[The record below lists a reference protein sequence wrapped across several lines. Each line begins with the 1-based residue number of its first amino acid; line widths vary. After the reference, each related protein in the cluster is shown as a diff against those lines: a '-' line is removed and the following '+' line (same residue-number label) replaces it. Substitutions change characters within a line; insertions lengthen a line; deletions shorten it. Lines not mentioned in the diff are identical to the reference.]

1 MLTKICTDAARKN
14 LVFVVVLAAVLA
26 GEIASSMRVA
36 AAQTSEPI
44 YRGKQIRMVI
54 GNTTGSSYDTYA
66 RVLAQHMTRHIPG
79 SPIIINQN
87 MPVAASM
94 QATNWA
100 FEQAPKDGT
109 VIAAVYNSVLPEPLY
124 GNPSARYDPRRF
136 EYVGSISKQQNV
148 CGTWHTHPV
157 KTLEQAKSQQVIVT
171 ASGSASDS
179 AILPRIFN
187 VVLGTKFKVVLGYAT
202 QQARL
207 AIERGEADGACGW
220 SWSTLKTTAPEW
232 TRQRL
237 LNIFAQTGAKRQAD
251 LPDVPLVVELVTNP
265 DDRQAIELLSF
276 QQEMGRPFLMP
287 PSTPGNM
294 VAIMRRAFDDTMKDP
309 LFLDSARKALME
321 VEPMTGEEMER
332 AIRNAFATPKALLQ
346 RAMEL
351 HGGSAQQ

>member
-1 MLTKICTDAARKN
+1 MLTKICFGAVREN
-14 LVFVVVLAAVLA
+14 LVFAFVFAAGLA
-26 GEIASSMRVA
+26 GVIGGSTRVA
-36 AAQTSEPI
+36 VAQTSEPF

-54 GNTTGSSYDTYA
+54 GNTVGSSYDTYA

-79 SPIIINQN
+79 NPLIINQN

-100 FEQAPKDGT
+100 FEQGPKDGT

-124 GNPSARYDPRRF
+124 GNPAARYDPRKF

-179 AILPRIFN
+179 AILPRILN
-187 VVLGTKFKVVLGYAT
+187 AVLGTKFKVVLGYAT
-202 QQARL
+202 QRARL
-207 AIERGEADGACGW
+207 AIESGEADGACGW
-220 SWSTLKTTAPEW
+220 SWSTLKATAPEW

-237 LNIFAQTGAKRQAD
+237 LNLFAQTGAKRQAD
-251 LPDVPLVVELVTNP
+251 LPDVPLVTELVSNP
-265 DDRQAIELLSF
+265 DDRQAIEFLSF

-287 PSTPGNM
+287 PGTPAHL
-294 VAIMRRAFDDTMKDP
+294 VAIMRRAFDDTMRDP
-309 LFLDSARKALME
+309 LFLADAEKTSLE
-321 VEPMTGEEMER
+321 VDPMTGEEMQR
-332 AIRNAFATPKALLQ
+332 VITRAFATPEALLQ
-346 RAMEL
+346 RALKL
-351 HGGSAQQ
+351 HGGSAQ